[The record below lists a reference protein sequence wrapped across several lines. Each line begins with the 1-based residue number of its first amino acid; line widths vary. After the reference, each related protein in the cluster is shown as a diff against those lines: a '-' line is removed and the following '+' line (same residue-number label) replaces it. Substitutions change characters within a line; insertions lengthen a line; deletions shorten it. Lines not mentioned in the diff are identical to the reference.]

1 MVLLKQP
8 SVRRLVKF
16 IRSRDLKDKTI
27 LHFTGGMYGIGCT
40 VSSLEAIDRILNLK
54 GRTDLKGFIV
64 LVPHLDWF
72 AEEGVAIPDRIL
84 PLLEQYWPGN
94 LTVVFKCDDE
104 RFKHLAVD
112 GKVAFRVPDDALL
125 RLLIELLEEPII
137 STSINIAS
145 LPPENDFKRLT
156 GMFENWFDIGIV
168 PAPVN
173 VEYDAQPS
181 TVVEYV
187 TSRESKNQSGLDELR
202 CLREGSIPFYGVR
215 NSFLVPTILFVCT
228 ANICRSPMAEKLFN
242 HYVKEA
248 GLNYIGD
255 SCGLLPGGQPISAG
269 SLQLLLGKGIL
280 EAQEHFSKQFTPDM
294 ISGSRLVLTMEER
307 QRDFLRGNE
316 PNSVAKIL
324 TLNEYLDE
332 PGDIADPFG
341 SGIDTYRKTFEIID
355 DRIQRLVS
363 KLRTQANP
371 SG

>member
-145 LPPENDFKRLT
+145 LPRRTISSASP
-156 GMFENWFDIGIV
+156 G
-168 PAPVN
+168 
-173 VEYDAQPS
+173 
-181 TVVEYV
+181 
-187 TSRESKNQSGLDELR
+187 
-202 CLREGSIPFYGVR
+202 CLRTGLTSE
-215 NSFLVPTILFVCT
+215 SFRP
-228 ANICRSPMAEKLFN
+228 R
-242 HYVKEA
+242 
-248 GLNYIGD
+248 
-255 SCGLLPGGQPISAG
+255 
-269 SLQLLLGKGIL
+269 
-280 EAQEHFSKQFTPDM
+280 
-294 ISGSRLVLTMEER
+294 
-307 QRDFLRGNE
+307 
-316 PNSVAKIL
+316 
-324 TLNEYLDE
+324 
-332 PGDIADPFG
+332 
-341 SGIDTYRKTFEIID
+341 
-355 DRIQRLVS
+355 
-363 KLRTQANP
+363 
-371 SG
+371 